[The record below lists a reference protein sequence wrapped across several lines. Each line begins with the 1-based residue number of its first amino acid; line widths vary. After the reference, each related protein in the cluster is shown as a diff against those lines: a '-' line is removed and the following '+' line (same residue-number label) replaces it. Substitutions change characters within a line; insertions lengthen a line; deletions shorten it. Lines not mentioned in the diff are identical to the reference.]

1 MRQMFCPKCS
11 QQQPS
16 EEMRFCSRCGFPL
29 SGVGLLVRNEGILP
43 VPEPERNSGRRR
55 QMIKESALFTLGA
68 WAVMLA
74 AMMFWEWGGMLE
86 IVGKGASV
94 IFFLLGLI
102 GLLRFVFTFL
112 FVKGDIKP
120 AEPALP
126 ASTLRAGL
134 PSPQDVPL
142 SDYPLRPNTR
152 EMVPRSSVTENT
164 TRLLDE

>member
-1 MRQMFCPKCS
+1 MYCPKCS
-11 QQQPS
+11 QQQSS

-29 SGVGLLVRNEGILP
+29 SGVGLLLRNEGMLP
-43 VPEPERNSGRRR
+43 VPGPERNTGRRR
-55 QMIKESALFTLGA
+55 QMIKESVLFTLGA
-68 WAVMLA
+68 WVVMLV
-74 AMMFWEWGGMLE
+74 AMVFWESGGMLE

-120 AEPALP
+120 TEPALS
-126 ASTLRAGL
+126 ASTLRASL

-142 SDYPLRPNTR
+142 SDYPLRTNTR
-152 EMVPRSSVTENT
+152 EMVPRGSVTENT
-164 TRLLDE
+164 TRWLDEK